1 MDLTSQPSP
10 PGQPAPQWDSVPAGA
25 APASPR
31 GRAWAAIIVI
41 LLAAIVVAGAIVVV
55 VLRSPIGNVYFSK
68 TAYDTTSGTCQ
79 LNSPVTTISASDRVY
94 LVAVFADTIQAQDD
108 YTLEILRNGVSLG
121 TRNVTAEAK
130 FSCYVEQSS
139 LGPLSPGV
147 YVFTFRHNDK
157 IEAEGTLEV
166 K

>member
-1 MDLTSQPSP
+1 MDLASQPSL
-10 PGQPAPQWDSVPAGA
+10 PGQPAPQRDSLPAGA
-25 APASPR
+25 APANPP
-31 GRAWAAIIVI
+31 GRAWLAIIVI
-41 LLAAIVVAGAIVVV
+41 LIAAIVIAGVIVVV
-55 VLRSPIGNVYFSK
+55 ALRSPVGNVYFSK

-79 LNSPVTTISASDRVY
+79 FSSPVTTVSAGDRVF
-94 LVAVFADTIQAQDD
+94 LVAVFTDTIQVQDD
-108 YTLEILRNGVSLG
+108 YTLEILQNGVSLG
-121 TRNVTAEAK
+121 TRNVTAETK
-130 FSCYVEQSS
+130 FSCYVEQSP